1 MEVELTQDTS
11 NSYQL
16 TVDDFVFSV
25 MRFDGEELDTDDCDK
40 LDAIV
45 RKLREQNQ

>member
-25 MRFDGEELDTDDCDK
+25 MRFDGEELDADDQDK
-40 LDAIV
+40 LDEIV
-45 RKLREQNQ
+45 KKLKE